1 MISYWNTQCR
11 VINYKICYYN
21 RVFFSIYI
29 IENNFKI
36 IRSILSSFFFLFFF
50 ALPNDPTCYFDILD
64 FLTTWMSIANQAHTS
79 FEQRKPPDLQRT
91 GEWPFNAFFNPVH
104 GIQWELIMACRQ
116 YNGLIYPYEKPG
128 YKRLW
133 LIIWNTVSQL

>member
-1 MISYWNTQCR
+1 MRDLFYQKSSDAIHTPPPPKKKLNKNQHNWNFNFKIFNPFKILNWLLYRDFCITNLVLVRNLCIGMISYWNTQCR

-21 RVFFSIYI
+21 TVFFSIYV

-36 IRSILSSFFFLFFF
+36 IRSKLSSFIFF

-79 FEQRKPPDLQRT
+79 
-91 GEWPFNAFFNPVH
+91 
-104 GIQWELIMACRQ
+104 C
-116 YNGLIYPYEKPG
+116 
-128 YKRLW
+128 
-133 LIIWNTVSQL
+133 